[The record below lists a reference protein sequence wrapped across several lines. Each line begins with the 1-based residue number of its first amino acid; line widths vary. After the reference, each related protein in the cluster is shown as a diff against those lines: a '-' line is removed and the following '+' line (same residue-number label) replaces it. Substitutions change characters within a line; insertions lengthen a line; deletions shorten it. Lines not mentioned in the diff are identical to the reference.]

1 MSSTFLSFLKN
12 GGFLPDEN
20 LPETRNLADQKSL
33 KVIGKLLLWAFMRQK

>member
-1 MSSTFLSFLKN
+1 MSSTFLSFRKK